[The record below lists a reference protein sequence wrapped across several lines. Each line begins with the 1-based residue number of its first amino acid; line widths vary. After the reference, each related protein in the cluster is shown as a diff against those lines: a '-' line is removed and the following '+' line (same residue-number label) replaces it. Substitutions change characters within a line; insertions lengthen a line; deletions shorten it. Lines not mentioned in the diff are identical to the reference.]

1 MEQRTEDVHENGF
14 SDHVLVC
21 TNDRDSEHACCAEAS
36 GEEVYAAMKS
46 WLRDRGVFWSRV
58 HVAETSC
65 LGLCSAEGTAIAIHP
80 RDRWYSDVLP
90 EDVPELLESE
100 FGPAASHLGVGHGA
114 NATGG
119 SREEREERENR
130 VDDEHAPE

>member
-1 MEQRTEDVHENGF
+1 MRERTGAVLENGF

-21 TNDRDSEHACCAEAS
+21 THERDSEYACCADAHGRDVSEA
-36 GEEVYAAMKS
+36 VRT

-80 RDRWYSDVLP
+80 RNRWYSDVVP
-90 EDVPELLESE
+90 ADVPDLLAAE
-100 FGPAASHLGVGHGA
+100 FGPEATRLGVEG
-114 NATGG
+114 T
-119 SREEREERENR
+119 
-130 VDDEHAPE
+130 PP

>member
-1 MEQRTEDVHENGF
+1 MQDRTEDVLENGF

-21 TNDRDSEHACCAEAS
+21 TNARESDYAACAEAH
-36 GEEVYAAMKS
+36 GQEVYEAVKT
-46 WLRDRGVFWSRV
+46 WLRERGVFWSRV

-80 RDRWYSDVLP
+80 RNRWYSDVLP
-90 EDVPELLESE
+90 EDVPELLEDE
-100 FGPAASHLGVGHGA
+100 FGADASRLGISHGS

-119 SREEREERENR
+119 SGEKLKNPIE
-130 VDDEHAPE
+130 DE